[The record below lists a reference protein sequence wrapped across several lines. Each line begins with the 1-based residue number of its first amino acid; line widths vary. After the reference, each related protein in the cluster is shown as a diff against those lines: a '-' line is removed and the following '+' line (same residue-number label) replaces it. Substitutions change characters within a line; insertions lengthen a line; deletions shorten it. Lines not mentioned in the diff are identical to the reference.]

1 MNTLI
6 QYTLGLTG
14 GLLIWALL
22 ANAPVMAQRPVSL
35 SEAIELTLERN
46 FDIQIEE
53 QRSETSRNNNAWGAA
68 GRYPTITLQL
78 NSNNRLSTVDNPAS
92 FINGNF
98 SSLGATGTVN
108 AAWNIFSGFRVNI
121 TKARLDEL
129 ERLSDGNVAVVIENS
144 LQAVILQYYACLV
157 EEERFVS
164 QSSNINLS
172 RDRYHYVKNKKD
184 LGTGTTFELL
194 NVQNAYFAD
203 STALLQQELALD
215 NSFRR
220 LSQLIGLDP
229 TELVRPSDALKT
241 EFPVYEAEVIRS
253 KMFAN
258 NLTLKNQFIN
268 LEILQKDI
276 ELAHA
281 NKYPAVSLN
290 LGSTYSLSRFD
301 LEGRAP
307 AGGNQLDYYA
317 NFSLNFTLYNG
328 GNVNRSIENALVN
341 QRVAE
346 IGIDQMEQSMDYQL
360 VNAIALYDTRRSML
374 QVTEKSLE
382 LAQKN
387 LEIAEV
393 KFKNG
398 TLNSFNY
405 RDVQTA
411 YLTASLTRS
420 QALYNMLDAEVSLV
434 RLTGGILDMQ
444 GDSQ

>member
-1 MNTLI
+1 MNKMI
-6 QYTLGLTG
+6 QYTFSLLTG
-14 GLLIWALL
+14 ICIWSLVTFS
-22 ANAPVMAQRPVSL
+22 PVAAQRPVSL

-46 FDIQIEE
+46 FDIRIED
-53 QRSETSRNNNAWGAA
+53 QRAEVAKNNNDWGAA

-92 FINGNF
+92 FINGTFN
-98 SSLGATGTVN
+98 SLGATGTVN

-121 TKARLDEL
+121 SKARLDEL
-129 ERLSDGNVAVVIENS
+129 ERLSDGNVALVVENS
-144 LQAVILQYYACLV
+144 LQAVILQYYACLI
-157 EEERFVS
+157 EEERLGS
-164 QSSNINLS
+164 QASNIGLS
-172 RDRYHYVKNKKD
+172 RDRYIYVKNKNE

-194 NVQNAYFAD
+194 NVQNVYFAD
-203 STALLQQELALD
+203 SSALLQQELLVENAY
-215 NSFRR
+215 RQ
-220 LSQLIGLDP
+220 LSQLIGLES
-229 TELVRPSDALKT
+229 TELVRPSDPLKT
-241 EFPVYEAEVIRS
+241 DFDAYEAEAIRS

-276 ELAHA
+276 ELAHS
-281 NKYPAVSLN
+281 NRYPAVTLN

-301 LEGRAP
+301 LEGRPP
-307 AGGNQLDYYA
+307 ATGNQIDYYA

-328 GNVNRSIENALVN
+328 GSVKRAIENAMVN

-346 IGIDQMEQSMDYQL
+346 IGIEQMEQSMDYQL
-360 VNAIALYDTRRSML
+360 QNAIALYETRFAML
-374 QVTEKSLE
+374 NVTEQSLE
-382 LAQKN
+382 LAARN

-405 RDVQTA
+405 RDVQVA
-411 YLTASLTRS
+411 YLGASLSRS

-444 GDSQ
+444 GATD